1 MFADKISTAVRT
13 ALLAASAFALIVP
26 VSEAVA
32 GPLSWVRGERV
43 QGSGH
48 IVKQARDVAQFSAL
62 ALSTGAKVEVR
73 LGNTEGITIETD
85 DNIMPLLETVV
96 EGSTLHIRPAKKNMQ
111 LDTRTMR
118 IVVQARELQRISVGG
133 SGSVDA
139 ANLSGGKLSFE
150 MGGSGSILAHN
161 IKGSKVAVSLGG
173 SGSVKTSGM
182 AEDLDISIGGS
193 GEVHA
198 GDLAVRKASVSIG
211 GSGDATVNANKM
223 LSVSVAGSGDVAYY
237 GDPQISK
244 TVVGSGGVKRLG
256 ASRQ

>member
-1 MFADKISTAVRT
+1 MFADKISTAVRS

-32 GPLSWVRGERV
+32 GPLSWIRGERV
-43 QGSGH
+43 QGNGH
-48 IVKQARDVAQFSAL
+48 IVKQEREVAHFSAL

-73 LGNTEGITIETD
+73 LGGAEGVTVETD
-85 DNIMPLLETVV
+85 DNIMPVLETVV

-111 LDTRTMR
+111 LETRNMR
-118 IVVQARELQRISVGG
+118 IVVQARNLQSISVGG

-139 ANLSGGKLSFE
+139 AGLSGNKLSFE
-150 MGGSGSILAHN
+150 MGGSGSIVARDV
-161 IKGSKVAVSLGG
+161 KGRKVSVSLGG
-173 SGSVKTSGM
+173 SGSVKTTGA
-182 AEDLDISIGGS
+182 AEDLEISIGGS

-198 GDLAVRKASVSIG
+198 GDLAVREASVSIG
-211 GSGDATVNANKM
+211 GSGDATVNANKS
-223 LSVSVAGSGDVAYY
+223 LNVSVAGSGDVGYY